1 MRDAMI
7 FRAVLLLLAS
17 LSPSALAQSVIT
29 TIAGSDWL
37 FPGNGQPALK
47 APLGGN
53 GLGLDVTTDHN
64 GNYYICDGDNLMVMR
79 VGPDG
84 IINVIAGN
92 GINFTSGDGGLA
104 VNAGLTQ
111 PTAIAVDSSGS
122 VYIGDYDGHIRK
134 VTQDGIIHT
143 IAGNGTSGFG
153 GDNGPATAAM
163 LYDPSGL
170 AVDTAG
176 NIFIADTLN
185 NRIRKITPD
194 GIIRTIAGNG
204 KAGSLGDNGPATS
217 AQLNYPTRIAL
228 DPAGNLY
235 VVEVL
240 GQRVRKVDVHGII
253 TTFAGGGLDQRE
265 GIPAT
270 NAPIVP
276 LAVAADSGGNV
287 YIIDNLTAGI
297 RKVNAQGL
305 INTIAGGSGVA
316 GFSGDGGPASAAV
329 FHFFFHPA
337 LSVDPS
343 GNIFVADDY
352 NQRIREIT
360 TDNVIQTIAG
370 NGLFHFS
377 GNGGPATSAT
387 LQFPTGVVEDGA
399 GNIYITEQLGSR
411 IRRVTPDGLIGVYA
425 GTGTLGY
432 SGDNGPATSA
442 LLGYPTYFAF
452 DSTGTLYFSD
462 AFDFVVRKID
472 SNGIISTYA
481 GSGQIGFSGDG
492 GPANQATFNAP
503 WGIDFDSAGELII
516 ADSQNHRIRV
526 VFPSGD
532 IPSGLCSSSA
542 SCVLTIAGTGT
553 PGYSGD
559 NGSALRAQ
567 VNTPLGVRVHN
578 GGIYFADQGNNRI
591 RRIDGT
597 SLTIT
602 TVAGNGLQ
610 GYSGDGGPA
619 TQASLNAPQTIG
631 FDSDGNMYIADTN
644 NSAVRKVTPDGTI
657 STFLGPAKGGIQG
670 DGGPLSSAGVGG
682 PSDIFVDSSGK
693 ILIAD
698 SFFNRIREVLTTLP
712 TFQVNPSALAFTA
725 QANSAPVDQGLD
737 LTGSISGVPF
747 TVSANSSG
755 WLQVKPAS
763 GAMPATLSVTADPTQ
778 LTPGSYQ
785 GNITIAAP
793 NANPSTQ
800 NIPVTLTVT
809 AEGQP
814 SLSVSPA
821 SLTFAFVQKSAARSR
836 SLSISNLGG
845 GSLSFAIT
853 PATTSGA
860 SWLTASP
867 SNATVTAFGATAVN
881 ITADPSGL
889 GSGVYSGTVTV
900 ASVSPAESV
909 TIPVTMT
916 VSAVPQTIQIPQTGL
931 TYFAVQG
938 GGLGLPQFF
947 NILNT
952 GQGQMIFN
960 ATASTRSGGQWLSI
974 FPASGVSDAS
984 SPVVPE
990 VRVDANPSGL
1000 SAGIY
1005 YGSVQVSSA
1014 GADNSPQF
1022 VSIILDVLP
1031 PGSNIGPLIEPAGLL
1046 FTGIAGAESPGSQT
1060 VLVQST
1066 NSAPLTF
1073 HSGRI
1078 TAGGQNWFTVTP
1090 SDGTVT
1096 EASPVRIV
1104 VQPQTAG
1111 LAPGVY
1117 HGTLT
1122 LSFSDGSTRNVD
1134 LVLVLPAAGGSST
1147 TSSQLIA
1154 HAQGPCI
1161 PTTLVP
1167 VFSLIFAGS
1176 NAPAGFPGQIAVK
1189 VVDDCA
1195 NPMTSGDV
1203 TVSFSNGDAALP
1215 LVSLKDGTW
1224 VSTWTPQHSA
1234 SQIAVTADASIPE
1247 QKLRG
1252 EAQTKIGYQT
1262 LGQPPVVGSG
1272 AVVNAASFAAQ
1283 APLAPGSLISLF
1295 GSSLAQTQGSAP
1307 ALPLPITL
1315 GGSAI
1320 LLAGQSAPLLY
1331 ASNGQVNAL
1340 VPYGINVNTAQ
1351 QLVVSVGSSISVPQS
1366 VTLAAAAPGV
1376 FTKDGSGSGQGIIVG
1391 VDANQVQTLA
1401 DTNSPVSPGE
1411 AVIIYCTGLGE
1422 VDPAVPTGAAAPL
1435 SPLSHTVNPVSV
1447 TIGGVPAQVLFAGLT
1462 PGFAGL
1468 YQVNAL
1474 VPAGVTP
1481 GSQVSIV
1488 ITAAGQQSKTVTIAV
1503 R

>member
-1 MRDAMI
+1 MRESMP
-7 FRAVLLLLAS
+7 FRAFLLLSAF
-17 LSPSALAQSVIT
+17 LSPAALAQSVIT

-53 GLGLDVTTDHN
+53 GLGLDVATDHN
-64 GNYYICDGDNLMVMR
+64 GNYFICDGDNLMVMR
-79 VGPDG
+79 VGADG

-92 GINFTSGDGGLA
+92 GVNFTSGDGGLA

-111 PTAIAVDSSGS
+111 PTAIAVDSAGN
-122 VYIGDYDGHIRK
+122 VYIGDYDGDIRK
-134 VTQDGIIHT
+134 VTPDGIIHT
-143 IAGNGTSGFG
+143 IAGNGNSGFG

-176 NIFIADTLN
+176 NLYIADTFN
-185 NRIRKITPD
+185 NRVRKITPD
-194 GIIRTIAGNG
+194 GIIRTIAGTG
-204 KAGSLGDNGPATS
+204 HAGLSGDNGPATA
-217 AQLNYPTRIAL
+217 AQLNYPTRIGL

-235 VVEVL
+235 ISDFL
-240 GQRVRKVDVHGII
+240 NQRVRKVDVHGII
-253 TTFAGGGLDQRE
+253 TTFAGGGFDPSDNV
-265 GIPAT
+265 PAT
-270 NAPIVP
+270 NAPLIP
-276 LAVAADSGGNV
+276 AGLAIDSGGNV
-287 YIIDNLTAGI
+287 YIADFFSSGI

-305 INTIAGGSGVA
+305 INTIAGGSGAV
-316 GFSGDGGPASAAV
+316 GFSGDGGPAREAV

-337 LSVDPS
+337 LAIDPS
-343 GNIFVADDY
+343 GNIFVADDR
-352 NQRIREIT
+352 NERIRKIG
-360 TDNVIQTIAG
+360 TDNIIQTVVG

-377 GNGGPATSAT
+377 GDGGPATSAT
-387 LQFPTGVVEDGA
+387 LEYPNSVVEDAA

-411 IRRVTPDGLIGVYA
+411 IRRVTPDGIMHVFA
-425 GTGTLGY
+425 GTGAFGY

-442 LLGYPTYFAF
+442 TLGYPTYFAL
-452 DSTGTLYFSD
+452 DSSGNLYFSD
-462 AFDFVVRKID
+462 AIDLVIRKID
-472 SNGIISTYA
+472 STGAISTYA
-481 GSGQIGFSGDG
+481 GSGQVGFSGDG

-503 WGIDFDSAGELII
+503 WGIDFDSAGELVI
-516 ADSQNHRIRV
+516 ADSQNNRIRV

-542 SCVLTIAGTGT
+542 SCVLTIAGNGT

-559 NGSALRAQ
+559 NGPAPSAQ
-567 VNTPLGVRVHN
+567 VNSPLGVRVYKN
-578 GGIYFADQGNNRI
+578 GIYFADQGNNRI
-591 RRIDGT
+591 RRIDST

-602 TVAGNGLQ
+602 TVAGNGQQ
-610 GYSGDGGPA
+610 GYTGDGGPA
-619 TQASLNAPQTIG
+619 TQASLNSPQNVG
-631 FDSDGNMYIADTN
+631 FDSEGNMYISDTN
-644 NSAVRKVTPDGTI
+644 NSAVRKVAPNGTI
-657 STFLGPAKGGIQG
+657 STFLGPAKHGIQG
-670 DGGPLSSAGVGG
+670 DGGPLSSAGVGA
-682 PSDIFVDSSGK
+682 PTDVFVDSAGK

-698 SFFNRIREVLTTLP
+698 SFFNRIRAVLTTLP
-712 TFQVNPSALAFTA
+712 TFQVNPAALAFTA
-725 QANSAPVDQGLD
+725 QANSSSTDQNLD
-737 LTGSISGVPF
+737 LTGSLSGVPF
-747 TVSANSSG
+747 TASASSSG
-755 WLQVKPAS
+755 WLQVTPAG
-763 GAMPATLSVTADPTQ
+763 GAMPATLRITADPSQ
-778 LTPGSYQ
+778 LAPGPYQ
-785 GNITIAAP
+785 GEITINAP

-809 AEGQP
+809 AAGQP
-814 SLSVSPA
+814 SLSVSPG

-836 SLSISNLGG
+836 SVSISNIGG

-853 PATTSGA
+853 TATTSGG
-860 SWLTASP
+860 SWLTAAP
-867 SNATVTAFGATAVN
+867 SNATVNAFGTTPVN

-900 ASVSPAESV
+900 ASPSPAESV

-931 TYFAVQG
+931 TFFTVQG
-938 GGLGLPQFF
+938 GGPGPPQFF

-952 GQGQMIFN
+952 GQGEMIFS
-960 ATASTRSGGQWLSI
+960 AAASTRSGGQWLSI
-974 FPASGVSDAS
+974 FPASGVSDAA

-990 VRVDANPSGL
+990 VRVDASPSGL
-1000 SAGIY
+1000 TAGIY

-1031 PGSNIGPLIEPAGLL
+1031 PGSNIGALIQPAGLL

-1066 NSAPLTF
+1066 NSPALTF
-1073 HSGRI
+1073 HSGSI

-1090 SDGTVT
+1090 SDGTIT
-1096 EASPVRIV
+1096 QASPVRIV

-1111 LAPGVY
+1111 LAPGIY
-1117 HGTLT
+1117 RGTLT

-1134 LVLVLPAAGGSST
+1134 LVLVLPAVAGSST
-1147 TSSQLIA
+1147 ASSQLIA
-1154 HAQGPCI
+1154 HAQGACV

-1167 VFSLIFAGS
+1167 VFTLLFAGS
-1176 NAPAGFPGQIAVK
+1176 NAPAGFPGQMAVK

-1203 TVSFSNGDAALP
+1203 TVTFSNGDAQLP

-1234 SQIAVTADASIPE
+1234 SQIVVTANASIAEPH
-1247 QKLRG
+1247 LRG
-1252 EAQTKIGYQT
+1252 QVQTKIGYQT

-1283 APLAPGSLISLF
+1283 APLAPGSLISVF
-1295 GSSLAQTQGSAP
+1295 GSSLAHGQGSAS
-1307 ALPLPITL
+1307 ALPLPISL
-1315 GGSAI
+1315 GGSTI

-1331 ASNGQVNAL
+1331 ASDGQVNAL

-1351 QLVVSVGSSISVPQS
+1351 QLVISVGTSISVPQA

-1376 FTKDGSGSGQGIIVG
+1376 FTINGSGSGQGIIEG

-1401 DTNSPVSPGE
+1401 DTDHPVSPGE

-1422 VDPAVPTGAAAPL
+1422 VNPPVRTGAAAPL
-1435 SPLSHTVNPVSV
+1435 APLSNTVSPVTV
-1447 TIGGVPAQVLFAGLT
+1447 TIGGQQATVLFAGLT
-1462 PGFAGL
+1462 PNFAGL

-1474 VPAGVTP
+1474 VPKGVTP
-1481 GSQVSIV
+1481 GSEVPVV